1 MSIESILTKDC
12 VCAKMSASSK
22 KKVLENIA
30 QLFSE
35 HVAELN
41 ADDLFTSFI
50 NRERLGSTG
59 IGHGIAIPHCRFD
72 TGGKS
77 YCACITLEESIDFD
91 AVDNAPVDIIFAMLV
106 PTDAESSH
114 LQTLAG
120 LAEKLQNPTFIAQI
134 RRARSNEQ
142 LFEIAKKC

>member
-35 HVAELN
+35 HVTELN
-41 ADDLFTSFI
+41 ADDLFTSLI

-72 TGGKS
+72 TGGKT

-114 LQTLAG
+114 LQTLAN
-120 LAEKLQNPTFIAQI
+120 LAEKLQNPTFTARI

-142 LFEIAKKC
+142 LFEIAKTC